1 LIILILF
8 KGYSEIGLKIS
19 KDLKLKN
26 YIDVILL
33 DEYLKR
39 EKQVI
44 INETS
49 YYVKTY
55 GTSIQLLNF
64 YIDNDMLGDTI
75 DYIINNRVPLKV
87 FTEEVVKKCFKKKQM
102 MYSLCSSLQKVYA
115 QNKYAQELI
124 FQVINFLKKEN
135 AHQELINL
143 YVLMNDYLE
152 AALEAIRIIK
162 KTEEIDIKLAY
173 YTKASQNLN
182 EYLNMHSNSKVIHI
196 FDRSADDNLSNNNLC
211 QNLNILN
218 SNENNAND
226 ASVNNNNISNI
237 NNNLINNT
245 GGLNGNNVS
254 NNNQS
259 NQNSSLLNNQS
270 TSSNASN
277 INNNLAFINYINT
290 NNSNSNSKR
299 VDKKIDR
306 NSLCRLLTLLNFQID
321 VLNLKKDIKFTLITD
336 DEEDRYSII
345 QEIITLDS
353 DLALAIIKEY
363 KLKVNEI
370 FIRATREYISK
381 QNFAKFNLLLEIF
394 NKWKLEGLFKRIAEN
409 ENELWNNI
417 LIQAISLVP
426 LEDEELRL
434 NIKQYIIPYFTDDY
448 CRMYAYLLIDELENA
463 FILALQLKNT
473 DVMQEVKIK
482 AYEKKDSHLID
493 LVEKYNIQN

>member
-1 LIILILF
+1 M
-8 KGYSEIGLKIS
+8 
-19 KDLKLKN
+19 KLNK

-64 YIDNDMLGDTI
+64 YIDNDLLGDTI
-75 DYIINNRVPLKV
+75 DYIINNRISLDV

-102 MYSLCSSLQKVYA
+102 MYSLCSSLQKVYT
-115 QNKYAQELI
+115 QNKYGKDLI
-124 FQVINFLKKEN
+124 FEVINFLKKEN

-152 AALEAIRIIK
+152 AALEAIFIIK
-162 KTEEIDIKLAY
+162 KTDDVDIKLAY
-173 YTKASQNLN
+173 YIKASQNLN
-182 EYLNMHSNSKVIHI
+182 EYLNMHQSNKVIHI
-196 FDRSADDNLSNNNLC
+196 FDRSIEENSAISMSLGQSQIHCTSNTNDLNSNDNLILNNNNNFNNNYNLNKSNTN
-211 QNLNILN
+211 QNLNLN
-218 SNENNAND
+218 NTNNFYGNTNTSANGVNSTSNL
-226 ASVNNNNISNI
+226 NNNN
-237 NNNLINNT
+237 
-245 GGLNGNNVS
+245 
-254 NNNQS
+254 
-259 NQNSSLLNNQS
+259 S
-270 TSSNASN
+270 TS
-277 INNNLAFINYINT
+277 NLNSAGNT
-290 NNSNSNSKR
+290 LQHKR
-299 VDKKIDR
+299 IDKKIDR
-306 NSLCRLLTLLNFQID
+306 NSLQRLLTLLNFQID
-321 VLNLKKDIKFTLITD
+321 VLNLKKDIQYTLITD

-381 QNFAKFNLLLEIF
+381 QNFSKFNLLLEIF
-394 NKWKLEGLFKRIAEN
+394 NKWKMDGLFKRISEN

-417 LIQAISLVP
+417 LIQAISLIP
-426 LEDEELRL
+426 LDEEELRM

-473 DVMQEVKIK
+473 DVMQEVKMK
-482 AYEKKDSHLID
+482 AYEKKDSHVID
-493 LVEKYNIQN
+493 LVEKYNFQNS